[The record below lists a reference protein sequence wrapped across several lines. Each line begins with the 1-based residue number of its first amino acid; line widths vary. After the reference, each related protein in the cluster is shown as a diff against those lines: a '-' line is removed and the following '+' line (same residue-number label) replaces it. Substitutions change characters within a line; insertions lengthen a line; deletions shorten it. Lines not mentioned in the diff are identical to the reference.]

1 MPEKKLNPVKNIVQ
15 GLLFGAGMTAM
26 LMYTDD
32 LPFNEALKEGG
43 MMGIVFGPLMLLVDI
58 GWLWI
63 DKARKKKS

>member
-1 MPEKKLNPVKNIVQ
+1 MSEKKLNPIKNIVQ

-43 MMGIVFGPLMLLVDI
+43 MMGIVFAPLMFVVDL

-63 DKARKKKS
+63 DKIRKAKN